1 MALLIETMKCVGLAI
16 VTGIEWIV
24 VYAIYT
30 VVQMQDH
37 TAGALFSGLALCY
50 VAYSGWNLLL
60 LLGTRWVEFA
70 TRS

>member
-1 MALLIETMKCVGLAI
+1 MALLIETMKCVGLVI
-16 VTGIEWIV
+16 MTGIELIV

-37 TAGALFSGLALCY
+37 TAGALFSGLALCF